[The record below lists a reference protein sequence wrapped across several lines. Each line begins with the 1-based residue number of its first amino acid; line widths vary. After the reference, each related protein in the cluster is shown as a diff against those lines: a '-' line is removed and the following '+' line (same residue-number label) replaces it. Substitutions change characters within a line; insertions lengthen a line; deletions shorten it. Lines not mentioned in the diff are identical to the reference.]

1 LSVLLDTHVW
11 LGWLLAEGS
20 LGRAERDALDLLA
33 ERRELSIAAISIWE
47 AQMLHAKGRIQL
59 PLPLA
64 TWLPEAVAVV
74 DVLPLH
80 VEVVLTLDA
89 LPSTFH
95 GDPADR
101 MIVATARAH
110 HLALATHDRL
120 IRRARLT
127 RLWSPGA

>member
-1 LSVLLDTHVW
+1 
-11 LGWLLAEGS
+11 
-20 LGRAERDALDLLA
+20 
-33 ERRELSIAAISIWE
+33 
-47 AQMLHAKGRIQL
+47 MLHAKGRIQL